1 MRLFA
6 LTALAYLWARAARL
20 ALPRSNEDFYRAKRV
35 TARFFMER
43 ILPETQ
49 SLQARIAAGAA
60 PVMALDEAMF

>member
-6 LTALAYLWARAARL
+6 LAALAYLWARAAKL
-20 ALPRSNEDFYRAKRV
+20 ALPKSNEDFYRAKLD
-35 TARFFMER
+35 TARFFMAR

-49 SLQARIAAGAA
+49 SLQAKIAAGAA